1 MSGTMQMHIDA
12 VANTEFTSENLNAER
27 TGTRPLY
34 IMQIV
39 KSSNMMARDRE
50 HKEAEPFVARKLK
63 VETRKIITALTKENK
78 DAYAAALTDDDFVTA
93 YRGGMGFT
101 VNSPKTIYEIL
112 CTQQHFAFTVMSST
126 NISYDLRFAKYEGK
140 AIMKAK
146 DKDARNFGF
155 GEIPPTAM
163 QHANINTVDAVR
175 ESFKAALIKGGME
188 PTKIEPRENAAGKT
202 SNEWRLEWAMPKD
215 FNRFNLYLAYKV
227 PLPSGDEGTIS
238 FSGEFCEKFNL
249 HKYCGRPNHE
259 YNFDR
264 FGTHD
269 RPECMF
275 CEKRKSTGKAKAGKR
290 SFDDMFGDLN

>member
-12 VANTEFTSENLNAER
+12 VANTEFTSETLKAER

-112 CTQQHFAFTVMSST
+112 CTQQHFDFTVMSST

-140 AIMKAK
+140 AIMKASLAK
-146 DKDARNFGF
+146 MELKSC
-155 GEIPPTAM
+155 AM
-163 QHANINTVDAVR
+163 IQGY
-175 ESFKAALIKGGME
+175 EL
-188 PTKIEPRENAAGKT
+188 
-202 SNEWRLEWAMPKD
+202 
-215 FNRFNLYLAYKV
+215 
-227 PLPSGDEGTIS
+227 
-238 FSGEFCEKFNL
+238 
-249 HKYCGRPNHE
+249 
-259 YNFDR
+259 
-264 FGTHD
+264 
-269 RPECMF
+269 
-275 CEKRKSTGKAKAGKR
+275 
-290 SFDDMFGDLN
+290 